1 LKEREMKQYLVIG
14 LGRFGTSVA
23 KTLYESN
30 QEVMAV
36 DVSEDLVQDMIND
49 HKVENAMVLDGTDLT
64 SLQEIGAQN
73 FDTAFVCMR
82 NLEASILTTLNLR
95 ELGLSKIIAKAGSK
109 EHGKVLEKIGASKIV
124 YPEEYMG
131 RRIAQLVMEP
141 NMIEH
146 LRFSSDF
153 LLAEIK
159 APNLFWNKTL
169 IELNVRNKYNAN
181 IVGIRKANDIFY
193 PNPAAETLIEKGDIL
208 VVITDSKTAR
218 TLESLGE

>member
-1 LKEREMKQYLVIG
+1 MKQYLVIG
-14 LGRFGTSVA
+14 LGRFGRSVA
-23 KTLYESN
+23 KTLYESD

-49 HKVENAMVLDGTDLT
+49 YKVENAMVLDGTDLT

-95 ELGLSKIIAKAGSK
+95 ELGVSKIIAKAGSR

-181 IVGIRKANDIFY
+181 IVGIRKANDVFY

-208 VVITDSKTAR
+208 VVVTDSKTAR

>member
-1 LKEREMKQYLVIG
+1 MKQYLVIG

-23 KTLYESN
+23 KTLYESE

-36 DVSEDLVQDMIND
+36 DVSEDLVQDIIND
-49 HKVENAMVLDGTDLT
+49 YKVENAMVLDGTDLT

-95 ELGLSKIIAKAGSK
+95 ELGISKIIAKAGSR

>member
-1 LKEREMKQYLVIG
+1 MKQYLVIG
-14 LGRFGTSVA
+14 LGRFGRSVA
-23 KTLYESN
+23 KTLYESD

-49 HKVENAMVLDGTDLT
+49 YKVENAMVLDGTDLM

-95 ELGLSKIIAKAGSK
+95 ELGVSKIIAKAGSR

-181 IVGIRKANDIFY
+181 IVGIRKANDVFY

>member
-1 LKEREMKQYLVIG
+1 MKQYLVIG
-14 LGRFGTSVA
+14 LGRFGRSVA
-23 KTLYESN
+23 KTLYESD

-49 HKVENAMVLDGTDLT
+49 YKVENAMVLDGTDLT

-95 ELGLSKIIAKAGSK
+95 ELGVSKIIAKAGSK

>member
-1 LKEREMKQYLVIG
+1 MKQYLVIG
-14 LGRFGTSVA
+14 LGRFGASIA
-23 KTLYESN
+23 RTLYESN
-30 QEVMAV
+30 QEVLAI
-36 DVSEDLVQDMIND
+36 DTSEELVQGLINSYGVD
-49 HKVENAMVLDGTDLT
+49 NAMMLDGTDLG

-82 NLEASILTTLNLR
+82 NLEASILTTLNLK
-95 ELGLSKIIAKAGSK
+95 ELGVGSIIAKAGSK

-131 RRIAQLVMEP
+131 KRIAQLVMDP

-146 LRFSSDF
+146 LRFSAEF
-153 LLAEIK
+153 LLVEIK
-159 APNLFWNKTL
+159 APSLFWNKNL

-181 IVGIRKANDIFY
+181 IVGIRKSNDTFF
-193 PNPAAETLIEKGDIL
+193 PNPAADTLIEKGDIL
-208 VVITDSKTAR
+208 VVITDSKTAK

>member
-1 LKEREMKQYLVIG
+1 MKQYLVIG
-14 LGRFGTSVA
+14 LGRFGRSVA

-49 HKVENAMVLDGTDLT
+49 YKVENAMVLDGTDLT

-82 NLEASILTTLNLR
+82 NLESSILTTLNLR
-95 ELGLSKIIAKAGSK
+95 ELGISKIIAKAGSR

-159 APNLFWNKTL
+159 APNLFWNKTS
-169 IELNVRNKYNAN
+169 IQLNVRNKYNAN
-181 IVGIRKANDIFY
+181 IVGIRKANDVFY

>member
-1 LKEREMKQYLVIG
+1 MKQYLVIG
-14 LGRFGTSVA
+14 LGRFGRSVA
-23 KTLYESN
+23 KTLYESD

-49 HKVENAMVLDGTDLT
+49 YKVENAMVLDGTDLT

-95 ELGLSKIIAKAGSK
+95 ELGVSKIIAKAGSK

-146 LRFSSDF
+146 LRFSSD
-153 LLAEIK
+153 LQALSVRQCSR
-159 APNLFWNKTL
+159 LCMKTT
-169 IELNVRNKYNAN
+169 
-181 IVGIRKANDIFY
+181 G
-193 PNPAAETLIEKGDIL
+193 
-208 VVITDSKTAR
+208 
-218 TLESLGE
+218 

>member
-1 LKEREMKQYLVIG
+1 MKQYLVIG

-23 KTLYESN
+23 KTLYESD

-36 DVSEDLVQDMIND
+36 DVSEELVQDMIND
-49 HKVENAMVLDGTDLT
+49 YKVENAMVLDGTDLT

>member
-1 LKEREMKQYLVIG
+1 MKQYLVIG
-14 LGRFGTSVA
+14 LGRFGRSVA
-23 KTLYESN
+23 KTLYESD

-49 HKVENAMVLDGTDLT
+49 YKVENAMVLDGTDLT

-95 ELGLSKIIAKAGSK
+95 ELGVSKIIAKAGSR

-181 IVGIRKANDIFY
+181 IVGIRKANDVFY

>member
-1 LKEREMKQYLVIG
+1 MKQYLVIG
-14 LGRFGTSVA
+14 LGRFGRSVA

-49 HKVENAMVLDGTDLT
+49 YKVENAMVLDGTDLT

-82 NLEASILTTLNLR
+82 NLESSILTTLNLR
-95 ELGLSKIIAKAGSK
+95 ELGISKIIAKAGSR

-131 RRIAQLVMEP
+131 RRIA
-141 NMIEH
+141 
-146 LRFSSDF
+146 
-153 LLAEIK
+153 
-159 APNLFWNKTL
+159 
-169 IELNVRNKYNAN
+169 
-181 IVGIRKANDIFY
+181 
-193 PNPAAETLIEKGDIL
+193 
-208 VVITDSKTAR
+208 
-218 TLESLGE
+218 

>member
-1 LKEREMKQYLVIG
+1 MKQYLVIG

-23 KTLYESN
+23 KTLYESD

-36 DVSEDLVQDMIND
+36 DVSEDLVQDIIND
-49 HKVENAMVLDGTDLT
+49 YKVENAMVLDGTDLT

-95 ELGLSKIIAKAGSK
+95 ELGISKIIAKAGSR

>member
-1 LKEREMKQYLVIG
+1 MKQYLVIG
-14 LGRFGTSVA
+14 LGRFGRSVA
-23 KTLYESN
+23 KTLYESD

-49 HKVENAMVLDGTDLT
+49 YKVENAMVLDGTDLT

-95 ELGLSKIIAKAGSK
+95 ELGVSKIIAKAGSR

-159 APNLFWNKTL
+159 APNIFWNKTL

-181 IVGIRKANDIFY
+181 IVGIRKANDVFY

>member
-1 LKEREMKQYLVIG
+1 MKQYLVIG
-14 LGRFGTSVA
+14 LGRFGASVA
-23 KTLYESN
+23 RTLYESN
-30 QEVMAV
+30 QEVLAI
-36 DVSEDLVQDMIND
+36 DTSEELVQGLISSYGVD
-49 HKVENAMVLDGTDLT
+49 NAMVLDGTDLG

-82 NLEASILTTLNLR
+82 NLEASILTTLNLK
-95 ELGLSKIIAKAGSK
+95 ELGVENIIAKAGSK

-131 RRIAQLVMEP
+131 KRIAQLVIDP

-146 LRFSSDF
+146 LRFSSEF
-153 LLAEIK
+153 LLVEIK
-159 APNLFWNKTL
+159 APSLFWNKNL

-181 IVGIRKANDIFY
+181 IVGIRKSNDTFF
-193 PNPAAETLIEKGDIL
+193 PNPAADTLIEKGDIL
-208 VVITDSKTAR
+208 VVITDSKTAK

>member
-1 LKEREMKQYLVIG
+1 MKQYLVIG

>member
-1 LKEREMKQYLVIG
+1 MKQYLVIG
-14 LGRFGTSVA
+14 LGRFGRSVA
-23 KTLYESN
+23 KTLYESD

-49 HKVENAMVLDGTDLT
+49 YKVENATVLDGTDLT

-95 ELGLSKIIAKAGSK
+95 ELGVSKIIAKAGSR

-181 IVGIRKANDIFY
+181 IVGIRKANDVFY

>member
-1 LKEREMKQYLVIG
+1 MKQYLVIG
-14 LGRFGTSVA
+14 LGRFGRSVA
-23 KTLYESN
+23 KTLYESD

-49 HKVENAMVLDGTDLT
+49 YKVENAMVLDGTDLT

-95 ELGLSKIIAKAGSK
+95 ELGVSKIIAKAGSK
-109 EHGKVLEKIGASKIV
+109 EHGKVLEKIGATKLV

>member
-1 LKEREMKQYLVIG
+1 MKQYLVIG
-14 LGRFGTSVA
+14 LGRFGRSVA
-23 KTLYESN
+23 KTLYESD

-49 HKVENAMVLDGTDLT
+49 YKVENAMVLDGTDLT

-95 ELGLSKIIAKAGSK
+95 ELGVSKIIAKAGSR

-181 IVGIRKANDIFY
+181 IVGIRKANDVFF

>member
-1 LKEREMKQYLVIG
+1 MKQYLVIG
-14 LGRFGTSVA
+14 LGRFGRSVA
-23 KTLYESN
+23 KMLYESD

-49 HKVENAMVLDGTDLT
+49 YKVENAMVLDGTDLT

-95 ELGLSKIIAKAGSK
+95 ELGVSKIIAKAGSR

-181 IVGIRKANDIFY
+181 IVGIRKANDVFY

>member
-1 LKEREMKQYLVIG
+1 MKQYLVIG
-14 LGRFGTSVA
+14 LGRFGRSVA
-23 KTLYESN
+23 KTLYESD

-49 HKVENAMVLDGTDLT
+49 YKVENAMVLDGTDLT
-64 SLQEIGAQN
+64 TLQEIGAQN

-95 ELGLSKIIAKAGSK
+95 ELGVSKIIAKAGSR

-181 IVGIRKANDIFY
+181 IVGIRKANDVFY

>member
-1 LKEREMKQYLVIG
+1 
-14 LGRFGTSVA
+14 
-23 KTLYESN
+23 
-30 QEVMAV
+30 
-36 DVSEDLVQDMIND
+36 
-49 HKVENAMVLDGTDLT
+49 
-64 SLQEIGAQN
+64 
-73 FDTAFVCMR
+73 MR
-82 NLEASILTTLNLR
+82 NLESSILTTLNLR
-95 ELGLSKIIAKAGSK
+95 ELGISKIIAKAGSR

-169 IELNVRNKYNAN
+169 IQLNVRNKYNAN
-181 IVGIRKANDIFY
+181 IVGIRKANDVFY
-193 PNPAAETLIEKGDIL
+193 PNPAA
-208 VVITDSKTAR
+208 
-218 TLESLGE
+218 

>member
-1 LKEREMKQYLVIG
+1 MKQYLVIG
-14 LGRFGTSVA
+14 LGRFGRSVA

-49 HKVENAMVLDGTDLT
+49 YKVENAMVLDGTDLT

-82 NLEASILTTLNLR
+82 NLESSILTTLNLR
-95 ELGLSKIIAKAGSK
+95 ELGISKIIAKAGSR

-169 IELNVRNKYNAN
+169 IQLNVRNKYNAN
-181 IVGIRKANDIFY
+181 IVA
-193 PNPAAETLIEKGDIL
+193 L
-208 VVITDSKTAR
+208 
-218 TLESLGE
+218 

>member
-1 LKEREMKQYLVIG
+1 MKQYLVIG
-14 LGRFGTSVA
+14 LGRFGRSVA
-23 KTLYESN
+23 KTLYESD

-49 HKVENAMVLDGTDLT
+49 YKVENAMVLDGTDLT

-95 ELGLSKIIAKAGSK
+95 ELGVSKIIAKAGSK

-169 IELNVRNKYNAN
+169 IELNVRNKYNTN

>member
-1 LKEREMKQYLVIG
+1 MKQYLVIG
-14 LGRFGTSVA
+14 LGRFGRSVA
-23 KTLYESN
+23 KTLYESD

-49 HKVENAMVLDGTDLT
+49 YKVENAMVLDGTDLT
-64 SLQEIGAQN
+64 TLQEIGAQN

-82 NLEASILTTLNLR
+82 HLEASILTTLNLR
-95 ELGLSKIIAKAGSK
+95 ELGVSKIIAKAGSR

-181 IVGIRKANDIFY
+181 IVGIRKANDVFY